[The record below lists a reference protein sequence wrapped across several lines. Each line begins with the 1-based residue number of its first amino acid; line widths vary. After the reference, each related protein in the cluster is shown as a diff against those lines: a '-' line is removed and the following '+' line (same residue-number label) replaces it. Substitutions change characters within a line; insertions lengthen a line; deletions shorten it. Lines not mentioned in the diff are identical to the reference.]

1 MKLTLNLGA
10 ILRVGRQGLDGKANS
25 QNENTHRSQAVSRR
39 CLQVNRNQSTIGASL
54 KAAIKSL
61 EKSLAFVDSCTKTG
75 CERGQSPMT
84 KVRTALISAAV
95 LMALV
100 VVVSSART
108 AGASD
113 SFMDPQGPIAAV
125 QKAHLLRATWLILIA
140 VVPVLVLV
148 PLIALRYRRR
158 KGSTAAYRPDW
169 DFSPQLEMVMWG
181 VPVVIVTILS
191 VYLWKATHRLDP
203 YAAPFGDE
211 PAVQVQVVG
220 LDWKWLFIYPD
231 LGIATVGE
239 MGIPVKQQIAL
250 TLTTDTVMQSFMI
263 PALAGQIYAMPGM
276 TTQLHL
282 VADRPEQM
290 QGENTQYNGRGF
302 TKQKFE
308 TLALSAE
315 DFDAWVEGV
324 RQNGIVL
331 DEATYKTVAMRS
343 DRDELQQALGTSDMP
358 ENALYFRVDD
368 GDLFQSILHRYHS
381 GQALPHDQQPGT
393 ASYGQGVGQ

>member
-1 MKLTLNLGA
+1 
-10 ILRVGRQGLDGKANS
+10 
-25 QNENTHRSQAVSRR
+25 
-39 CLQVNRNQSTIGASL
+39 
-54 KAAIKSL
+54 
-61 EKSLAFVDSCTKTG
+61 
-75 CERGQSPMT
+75 MT
-84 KVRTALISAAV
+84 KVRTALISAAM

-100 VVVSSART
+100 MVVSSART

-158 KGSTAAYRPDW
+158 KGGTAAYRPDW
-169 DFSPQLEMVMWG
+169 DFSPRLEMVMWG

-231 LGIATVGE
+231 MGIATVGE

-302 TKQKFE
+302 TKQKFK

-315 DFDAWVEGV
+315 EFDAWVETV

-331 DEATYKTVAMRS
+331 DAATYETVAMRS
-343 DRDELQQALGTSDMP
+343 DRNEVQQALGTSDMP
-358 ENALYFRVDD
+358 ENALYFRLDD

-393 ASYGQGVGQ
+393 TSFGQEVGQ